1 MEKKWD
7 IIEILKYCRHDWLN
21 KVQLIKGNL
30 ELGKV
35 DEVKGIIEA
44 FIMESKNEAQL
55 SNLHMPKMA
64 ELLITLNWRGL
75 PFAFEYEILEVKK
88 GCPMVDEK
96 MYNWTLSFIDCL
108 NQSLDPLVSNE
119 LKVIL
124 YDKGESIRFTFD
136 LRGRLLTKDLIAPFL
151 GECPASAALCINEC
165 TTEELVFDI
174 EWKCEI

>member
-30 ELGKV
+30 QLGKV
-35 DEVKGIIEA
+35 DEVKGIIDA
-44 FIMESKNEAQL
+44 FITESKNEAQL

-75 PFAFEYEILEVKK
+75 PFTFEYEVLEAKK
-88 GCPMVDEK
+88 GCYIVDDS
-96 MYNWTLSFIDCL
+96 MYNWTTAFIDQLC
-108 NQSLDPLVSNE
+108 QCLDPIAQNE
-119 LKVIL
+119 LKIII

-136 LRGRLLTKDLIAPFL
+136 LKGKILTRESMTLFLENPPAP
-151 GECPASAALCINEC
+151 AAVSINEY
-165 TTEELVFDI
+165 TIEDLVFDI